1 MTEKSQGTST
11 SSLPIVQ
18 RVPTGIPGLDE
29 MLHGGFLPLTA
40 NLIEGAPGCGKTT
53 LGMQFIQYG
62 ALHGE
67 PGIILTFEQFPEQ
80 YYRDAAAF
88 GWDFRALESAGV
100 LQVIMSSPEVSK
112 ADLES
117 FNGKIEGLV
126 ARIGAKRILIDSL
139 THFERMSQDPMKL
152 RSLVYGFLNS
162 LKRAG
167 LTAILTRES
176 SILLGD
182 EVAPTSGANFSF
194 LADSYI
200 MLRYVEI
207 ESAIQRAI
215 IALKMR
221 GSAHD
226 THIRQFEIN
235 STGLHVQE
243 PFEGREGIMSGT
255 PQQMTQ
261 SFIKAFINR

>member
-1 MTEKSQGTST
+1 MIEKSQVPSPA
-11 SSLPIVQ
+11 SLPLAQ

-29 MLHGGFLPLTA
+29 MLHGGFLSQTA

-53 LGMQFIQYG
+53 LGMQFIRYG

-67 PGIILTFEQFPEQ
+67 PGIILTFEQFPAQ
-80 YYRDAAAF
+80 YYRDAASF
-88 GWDFRALESAGV
+88 GWDFRALERAGV

-117 FNGKIEGLV
+117 FNGKIEDLV

-139 THFERMSQDPMKL
+139 THFERISQDPMKL

-176 SILLGD
+176 ATLLGD
-182 EVAPTSGANFSF
+182 EVGPTGSANFSF
-194 LADSYI
+194 MTDSYI

-226 THIRQFEIN
+226 TYIRQFEIN
-235 STGLHVQE
+235 STGFHVQE
-243 PFEGREGIMSGT
+243 PFAGREGLMSGT
-255 PQQMTQ
+255 PQQMTR

>member
-1 MTEKSQGTST
+1 M
-11 SSLPIVQ
+11 LPTTQDNTAPLAQ
-18 RVPTGIPGLDE
+18 RLSTGIPGLDE
-29 MLHGGFLPLTA
+29 MLHGGFLTQTA

-53 LGMQFIQYG
+53 LGMQFIRQG

-80 YYRDAAAF
+80 YYRDAASF
-88 GWDFRALESAGV
+88 GWDFRTLEEQGL

-112 ADLES
+112 ADLER
-117 FNGKIEGLV
+117 FNGRIEGLI

-139 THFERMSQDPMKL
+139 THFERMSQDPAEL
-152 RSLVYGFLNS
+152 RSLVYSFLNA
-162 LKRAG
+162 LKREG
-167 LTAILTRES
+167 LTAVLTRES

-182 EVAPTSGANFSF
+182 GIDQGSDADFSF

-207 ESAIQRAI
+207 ESAIHRAI

-235 STGLHVQE
+235 SEGLYVRG
-243 PFEGREGIMSGT
+243 PFVGREGIMSGT
-255 PQQMTQ
+255 PQQMAR
-261 SFIKAFINR
+261 SFIKAFIKH